1 MKLNILYKLIS
12 SFVKL
17 LFIWNKNACDVIRT
31 KLLKVEK
38 IEKVFMQQWMI
49 TTNDHDD
56 YNKGLKILE
65 QMYVLRFMR

>member
-1 MKLNILYKLIS
+1 
-12 SFVKL
+12 
-17 LFIWNKNACDVIRT
+17 
-31 KLLKVEK
+31 
-38 IEKVFMQQWMI
+38 MQQWMI